1 MQIHRPAS
9 PVRFHDKRPL
19 SLKLLQYLFI
29 GHYFFPSAFPLCGS
43 AEIISPCT
51 LASSEPRPVH
61 PRQAVAPPL
70 SGHHEETGHLLII
83 RTSPQK
89 SFIPLIC
96 YGSPSVIW
104 SRPLLQ
110 TRFNMSVPK
119 NLTCTSGTIRTRYG
133 LRYKSKVHTQIISK
147 EKQKTQGYRIR
158 WHSRQI
164 SYPWVFLSVQLPV
177 KPDISVIL
185 HKYSFPASNC

>member
-1 MQIHRPAS
+1 MQTHRLAS

-29 GHYFFPSAFPLCGS
+29 GHYFFPSAFPLCGF

-51 LASSEPRPVH
+51 LASSEPLPVH

-104 SRPLLQ
+104 SRPCPLRDVCAVYG
-110 TRFNMSVPK
+110 TESACYYCKPA
-119 NLTCTSGTIRTRYG
+119 LTCPYQKISLAPQAQSELAMACDTKARYTP
-133 LRYKSKVHTQIISK
+133 R
-147 EKQKTQGYRIR
+147 
-158 WHSRQI
+158 
-164 SYPWVFLSVQLPV
+164 
-177 KPDISVIL
+177 
-185 HKYSFPASNC
+185 